1 MFNLFNRVYHD
12 YNLIYNNLDCN
23 DNLDLDNLYG
33 VGASGFYES
42 NLWFL
47 SNDESLQDNKYKVLD
62 CLKTI
67 QQLIKTYLQDFVEL
81 SDNNVNELA
90 SDGCFKDIDYVND
103 NKDYYYYKRY
113 NDLIDYLY
121 NINYSK
127 DIFLEKNYFYS
138 LENYERYFNLV
149 LDILEKDKDLFN
161 REIYKQVIVNLYQE
175 KNYIE
180 NMLYDYIENVK
191 QEEEIC

>member
-12 YNLIYNNLDCN
+12 YNMIYNNLDCN

-47 SNDESLQDNKYKVLD
+47 SNDKSLQDNKYKVLD

-67 QQLIKTYLQDFVEL
+67 QQLIKDYLQDFVEL

-103 NKDYYYYKRY
+103 SKDYYYYKRY

-161 REIYKQVIVNLYQE
+161 QDIYEKVIVNLYQE

-180 NMLYDYIENVK
+180 NMLYDYIEK
-191 QEEEIC
+191 EEEIC

>member
-1 MFNLFNRVYHD
+1 MFNLFNIVYHD
-12 YNLIYNNLDCN
+12 YNQIYNNLDCN
-23 DNLDLDNLYG
+23 DNLDLESLYG
-33 VGASGFYES
+33 VGASGSYES

-47 SNDESLQDNKYKVLD
+47 SNNESLQDNKYKVLD

-67 QQLIKTYLQDFVEL
+67 QQLIKEYLQDFVEL

-90 SDGCFKDIDYVND
+90 SDGCFKDIDYVKD

-127 DIFLEKNYFYS
+127 DMFLEKNYFYS
-138 LENYERYFNLV
+138 LDNYERYFNLI
-149 LDILEKDKDLFN
+149 LDILEKDKDLVN
-161 REIYKQVIVNLYQE
+161 QEIYKQIIVNLYQE

-180 NMLYDYIENVK
+180 NMLYDYVENVK
-191 QEEEIC
+191 QEEIC

>member
-12 YNLIYNNLDCN
+12 YNMIYNNLDCN

-47 SNDESLQDNKYKVLD
+47 SNNESLQDNKYKVLD

-67 QQLIKTYLQDFVEL
+67 QQLIKTYLQDFIEL
-81 SDNNVNELA
+81 SDNKVNELA

-103 NKDYYYYKRY
+103 NEDYYYYKYY
-113 NDLIDYLY
+113 NDLLDYLY
-121 NINYSK
+121 NINLCQS
-127 DIFLEKNYFYS
+127 IFFETIYFSS
-138 LENYERYFNLV
+138 LDNYERYFNLI

-161 REIYKQVIVNLYQE
+161 QEIYKQVIDNLYQE
-175 KNYIE
+175 KHWIE
-180 NMLYDYIENVK
+180 HMLYDYIDNVK
-191 QEEEIC
+191 YREKLC

>member
-12 YNLIYNNLDCN
+12 YNMIYNNLDCN

-47 SNDESLQDNKYKVLD
+47 SNDKSLQDNKYKVLD

-67 QQLIKTYLQDFVEL
+67 QQLIKEYLQDFVEL

-103 NKDYYYYKRY
+103 SKDYYYYKRY

-161 REIYKQVIVNLYQE
+161 QDIYEKVIVNLYQE

-180 NMLYDYIENVK
+180 NMLYDYIEK
-191 QEEEIC
+191 EEEIC